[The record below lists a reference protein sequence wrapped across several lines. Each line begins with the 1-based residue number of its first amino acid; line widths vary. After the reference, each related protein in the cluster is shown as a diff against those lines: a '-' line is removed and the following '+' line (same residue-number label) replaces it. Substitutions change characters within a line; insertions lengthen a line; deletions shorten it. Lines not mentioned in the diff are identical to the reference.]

1 MKKILVLMVSAIVT
15 TGVISR
21 GRAKYE
27 NGSRIV
33 LPKSKLLGCRSSGCF
48 QLWQDNPAQANA
60 IYPRQVTIDIFGNDK
75 CPRGILAL
83 YEKSV
88 STDEIK
94 AALDQSY
101 GKWALADFATSPVKL
116 WRVEP
121 EKFAIQL
128 AITDDRTKEVKRDEA
143 FAFALSQVFEG
154 SERSNVA
161 EGGHENGHLH
171 CIRRSKVWLPI
182 I

>member
-1 MKKILVLMVSAIVT
+1 MKRILVAAVVAIVT
-15 TGVISR
+15 MGLTSR
-21 GRAKYE
+21 GRIGDE

-33 LPKSKLLGCRSSGCF
+33 LPNSKLLGCRSSDCF
-48 QLWQDNPAQANA
+48 QLWQDNPANA
-60 IYPRQVTIDIFGNDK
+60 IYPRQVIIDIFGNDS

-94 AALDQSY
+94 AALDQRY
-101 GKWALADFATSPVKL
+101 GKWALADTATLPVKL

-128 AITDDRTKEVKRDEA
+128 AITHDRTKEVKRDEA
-143 FAFALSQVFEG
+143 YAFALSQAIERT
-154 SERSNVA
+154 ERSNVA
-161 EGGHENGHLH
+161 EGGMKQVIYLAFAGEKCG
-171 CIRRSKVWLPI
+171 SQ
-182 I
+182 

>member
-33 LPKSKLLGCRSSGCF
+33 LPNSKLLGCRSSGCF

-161 EGGHENGHLH
+161 EGGMKTVIYIAFAGAK
-171 CIRRSKVWLPI
+171 CGSQ
-182 I
+182 

>member
-1 MKKILVLMVSAIVT
+1 MKRILVALVVAVVT
-15 TGVISR
+15 VGLTSC
-21 GRAKYE
+21 GRIGHE

-33 LPKSKLLGCRSSGCF
+33 LPNSKLLGCRSSSCF
-48 QLWQDNPAQANA
+48 QLWQDSPTQANA
-60 IYPRQVTIDIFGNDK
+60 IYPRQVIIDIFGNDS

-88 STDEIK
+88 STDDIK
-94 AALDQSY
+94 AALDRRY
-101 GKWALADFATSPVKL
+101 GKWAWADTATSPVKL

-128 AITDDRTKEVKRDEA
+128 AITDDRTQEMTRDEA
-143 FAFALSQVFEG
+143 HAQALSQLFEH

-161 EGGHENGHLH
+161 EGGMKQVIYLAFAGAK
-171 CIRRSKVWLPI
+171 CGSQ
-182 I
+182 

>member
-1 MKKILVLMVSAIVT
+1 MKKILVLMIAAMVT
-15 TGVISR
+15 TGVTSC
-21 GRAKYE
+21 GRAKHE
-27 NGSRIV
+27 NASRIV
-33 LPKSKLLGCRSSGCF
+33 LPNPKLLGCRSSACL
-48 QLWQDNPAQANA
+48 QLWQGNPPQANA
-60 IYPRQVTIDIFGNDK
+60 IYPRQVTIDIFGNDR

-94 AALDQSY
+94 AALDQRY

-128 AITDDRTKEVKRDEA
+128 AVTDDRTKEAKRNEA

-161 EGGHENGHLH
+161 EGGMKQVIYLAFSGEKCG
-171 CIRRSKVWLPI
+171 SQ
-182 I
+182 